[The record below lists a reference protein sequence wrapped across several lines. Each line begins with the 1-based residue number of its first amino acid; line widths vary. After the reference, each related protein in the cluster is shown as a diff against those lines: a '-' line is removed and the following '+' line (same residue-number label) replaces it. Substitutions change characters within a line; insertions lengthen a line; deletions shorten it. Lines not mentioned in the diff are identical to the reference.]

1 MSAIKM
7 PSNISIGSLGAS
19 GALGFCTGAAIKASV
34 TVLAA
39 LIGMNFLVIQ
49 LLRSQGIV
57 TVDNGKLNKLFLDT
71 LDVNKDGKVDVED
84 IKRLPQPV
92 LKLGAT

>member
-1 MSAIKM
+1 MSTAGLRSCTLRVCCAPKSAEDKQEFDMSAIKM

-49 LLRSQGIV
+49 LLR
-57 TVDNGKLNKLFLDT
+57 
-71 LDVNKDGKVDVED
+71 
-84 IKRLPQPV
+84 
-92 LKLGAT
+92 